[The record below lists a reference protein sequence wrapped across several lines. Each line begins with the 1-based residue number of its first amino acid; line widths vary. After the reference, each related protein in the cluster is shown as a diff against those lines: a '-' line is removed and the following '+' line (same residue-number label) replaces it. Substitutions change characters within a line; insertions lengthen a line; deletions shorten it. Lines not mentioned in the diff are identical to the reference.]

1 MEIITSL
8 KDFKKLSNSVI
19 TVGNYDGIHKGHHD
33 VLSYIVEEGKKR
45 NIPSCLITFDPNPF
59 YVLSDK
65 PDSINL
71 QSLDEKL
78 ETLKEIGLDIV
89 LIIPFD
95 KEFSLMSAQMFADTV
110 LKDLFNPTL
119 ISVGTN
125 HYFGHK
131 KEGDFEFLKAFCS
144 DNNIELHTPV
154 MREHKGST
162 ISSSLIRSLI
172 LDGNS
177 SKVYDYLGRF
187 YGFNA
192 TVVSGSNRGKTMNY
206 PTANFIPTFENQLLP
221 STGVYL
227 TRVFLDGECYFG
239 MMNAGVRPT
248 FNEKKFVMEVHI
260 LSDKFG
266 NLYDKNFYIEFLDKI
281 RDEKKF
287 DSKELLIKQI
297 EKDKE
302 VCIELIDTFKE
313 KYEI

>member
-45 NIPSCLITFDPNPF
+45 NIPSCLITFDPNPL

-78 ETLKEIGLDIV
+78 ETLKKIGLDIV

-144 DNNIELHTPV
+144 HNNIELHTPV
-154 MREHKGST
+154 MREHMGST

-172 LDGNS
+172 FFNS
-177 SKVYDYLGRF
+177 
-187 YGFNA
+187 
-192 TVVSGSNRGKTMNY
+192 
-206 PTANFIPTFENQLLP
+206 
-221 STGVYL
+221 
-227 TRVFLDGECYFG
+227 
-239 MMNAGVRPT
+239 
-248 FNEKKFVMEVHI
+248 KKFLFTLI
-260 LSDKFG
+260 I
-266 NLYDKNFYIEFLDKI
+266 IEPFSLLFHHQTNESVNEALLGHHFLQH
-281 RDEKKF
+281 
-287 DSKELLIKQI
+287 LIK
-297 EKDKE
+297 
-302 VCIELIDTFKE
+302 F
-313 KYEI
+313 

>member
-1 MEIITSL
+1 MEVITSIQ
-8 KDFKKLSNSVI
+8 DFKKLSSSVI
-19 TVGNYDGIHKGHHD
+19 TVGNYDGIHKGHRD
-33 VLSYIVEEGKKR
+33 VLSYIVKEGRKR
-45 NIPSCLITFDPNPF
+45 NIPSCLITFSPNPF

-65 PDSINL
+65 PKPITL
-71 QSLDEKL
+71 QSQDFKL
-78 ETLKEIGLDIV
+78 KTLKEIGLDKV
-89 LIIPFD
+89 LIIPFT
-95 KEFSLMSAQMFADTV
+95 EQFSLTTAQVFAETV
-110 LKDLFNPTL
+110 LKDLFNPEV

-131 KEGDFEFLKAFCS
+131 KEGDLAFLKVFCQEN
-144 DNNIELHTPV
+144 DIKLHVPEMIEH
-154 MREHKGST
+154 EGST

-192 TVVSGSNRGKTMNY
+192 KIVSGSNRGKTMNY
-206 PTANFIPTFENQLLP
+206 PTANFIPTFKNQLLP

-227 TRVFLDGECYFG
+227 SRVFLDGENYFG
-239 MMNAGVRPT
+239 MTNAGVRPT

-266 NLYDKNFYIEFLDKI
+266 NLYDKNFYIEFLHKI
-281 RDEKKF
+281 RDEIKF
-287 DSKELLIKQI
+287 DNMELLIEQI

-302 VCIELIDTFKE
+302 VCIKLIDTFKE

>member
-65 PDSINL
+65 QTPINL
-71 QSLDEKL
+71 QSPDEKL
-78 ETLKEIGLDIV
+78 KTLKKIGLDKV

-95 KEFSLMSAQMFADTV
+95 KEFSLMTAQVFADTV
-110 LKDLFNPTL
+110 LKDLFNPTI

-125 HYFGHK
+125 HYFGHQ
-131 KEGDFEFLKAFCS
+131 KEGDLEFLKTFCS
-144 DNNIELHTPV
+144 NNDIELHTPI
-154 MREHKGST
+154 MREHMGST

-206 PTANFIPTFENQLLP
+206 PTANFIPIFENQLLP

-227 TRVFLDGECYFG
+227 TRVFLDGERYFG

-266 NLYDKNFYIEFLDKI
+266 SLYDKNFYIEFLDKI